1 MLASKPEPVKMSDDD
16 VLSFFNKDEK
26 KHTKRATEVKKGGHR
41 LLLFGA
47 DEKNEES
54 L

>member
-41 LLLFGA
+41 ALLFA
-47 DEKNEES
+47 ENEETI
-54 L
+54 